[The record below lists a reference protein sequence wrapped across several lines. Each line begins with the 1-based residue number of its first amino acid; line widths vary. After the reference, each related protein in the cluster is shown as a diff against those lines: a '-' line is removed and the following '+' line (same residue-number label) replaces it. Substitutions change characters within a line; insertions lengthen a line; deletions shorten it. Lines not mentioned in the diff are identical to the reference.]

1 MSRLAVALAAAILIA
16 IASCGS
22 TAPPGEL
29 APALRTQLAQIDDA
43 LANQDYARARQSLDG
58 LVEQTT
64 QARNSNRI
72 TVEQA
77 DRV

>member
-1 MSRLAVALAAAILIA
+1 MSRLAVSLAAAILIA

-43 LANQDYARARQSLDG
+43 LANQDYARARQALASIF
-58 LVEQTT
+58 
-64 QARNSNRI
+64 RNGR
-72 TVEQA
+72 TVIS
-77 DRV
+77 VSIG